1 MNAMT
6 DAATVIRLSKI
17 VMTGGLALWAF
28 LVTLG
33 NVTDY
38 GTNWAFVQHVMS
50 MDTVFPDSTL
60 RSRAITDPA
69 LQTAAYWAII
79 VTEGLTCLAFLAAT
93 VAMAMKLRAPKGA
106 FQRAKAF
113 TALGALLGFGLWF
126 IGFMGIGGEWFAMWQ
141 SHTWNGQDAAF
152 KFYMTVLAVGIYVFL
167 DTDGE
172 VNNPSPAADPGD

>member
-1 MNAMT
+1 MNAMNGG
-6 DAATVIRLSKI
+6 AIIIRLSKI
-17 VMTGGLALWAF
+17 VMTGGLAFWAF

-60 RSRAITDPA
+60 KWRAITDPA

-93 VAMAMKLRAPKGA
+93 VAMATALRAPKPA
-106 FQRAKAF
+106 FRRAKAL
-113 TALGALLGFGLWF
+113 TALGVLLAFGLWF
-126 IGFMGIGGEWFAMWQ
+126 VVFMGIAGEWFAMWQ

-152 KFYMTVLAVGIYVFL
+152 KFYITALAVAIYVFL
-167 DTDGE
+167 DNDGE
-172 VNNPSPAADPGD
+172 VSGADNGG

>member
-1 MNAMT
+1 MNAIN
-6 DAATVIRLSKI
+6 DGVIIIRLSKI
-17 VMTGGLALWAF
+17 VMCGGLAFWAF

-60 RSRAITDPA
+60 KWRAIIDPA
-69 LQTAAYWAII
+69 LQTAAYWTII

-93 VAMAMKLRAPKGA
+93 VAMAAALRAPKA
-106 FQRAKAF
+106 VFRRAKAL
-113 TALGALLGFGLWF
+113 TALGALLAFGLWF
-126 IGFMGIGGEWFAMWQ
+126 VVFMGIAGEWFAMWQ

-152 KFYMTVLAVGIYVFL
+152 KFYMTALAVAIYVFL
-167 DTDGE
+167 DNDGE
-172 VNNPSPAADPGD
+172 AGSGADGGG